1 MPSPAAMTGP
11 PNGAPT
17 SAPPAVED
25 EGAVDDEAVDAA
37 AGLVGAVD
45 VFVFH
50 RAAAD
55 RFALLGGVGRGHGWA
70 GTVEYQLTEPTALRP
85 AADDGRP
92 ARWQAARP
100 AHIFGPY
107 WATSAILVRLDDD
120 VLVLFGDLH
129 DVTAVVDGPLM
140 AAAARAAAA
149 VTAVPAAKRVADE
162 LTALHAVR
170 RLAQVRADTVAQ
182 TMTAI
187 ARIAAETLSCEVGLV
202 SLDDGRYAY
211 HERGDVLSR
220 SGGDLSATLAAWWA
234 CVSGDA
240 PPGAA
245 GGAVCCQD
253 ARRAP
258 IPGLDS
264 AVCSYYL
271 LPIGQP
277 ASRLLALIHTG
288 RAPRGFTMR
297 CRGLGV
303 QLAAVATTLVGTA
316 RLRENLHD
324 ELRQVVRVVRIART
338 DAITGY
344 GPRLAWDDAAG
355 QTDGIIAAGGLLGVV
370 TVAVTDPT
378 VNRSHGTTGTTGHTV
393 GGRLID
399 RLATVLAAQVRAGD
413 LLTRIGRD
421 EVAVL
426 LPGADQVAAR
436 RVAARI
442 RAAITDSNA
451 LAAAPHTAVVVG
463 AAYCPVGGPSAPPS
477 APPSRP

>member
-17 SAPPAVED
+17 SASPAVED
-25 EGAVDDEAVDAA
+25 EGSVDDEAVDAAVDAA

-70 GTVEYQLTEPTALRP
+70 GTVEYQLTEPTPLRP

-170 RLAQVRADTVAQ
+170 KMAQVRADTVAQ

-234 CVSGDA
+234 CISGDA
-240 PPGAA
+240 PPAA
-245 GGAVCCQD
+245 PA
-253 ARRAP
+253 AR
-258 IPGLDS
+258 S
-264 AVCSYYL
+264 A
-271 LPIGQP
+271 
-277 ASRLLALIHTG
+277 
-288 RAPRGFTMR
+288 
-297 CRGLGV
+297 
-303 QLAAVATTLVGTA
+303 
-316 RLRENLHD
+316 
-324 ELRQVVRVVRIART
+324 ART
-338 DAITGY
+338 PG
-344 GPRLAWDDAAG
+344 GHPSPAW
-355 QTDGIIAAGGLLGVV
+355 
-370 TVAVTDPT
+370 TVPSARTTCCPS
-378 VNRSHGTTGTTGHTV
+378 VNRP
-393 GGRLID
+393 
-399 RLATVLAAQVRAGD
+399 AGCS
-413 LLTRIGRD
+413 
-421 EVAVL
+421 
-426 LPGADQVAAR
+426 P
-436 RVAARI
+436 
-442 RAAITDSNA
+442 
-451 LAAAPHTAVVVG
+451 
-463 AAYCPVGGPSAPPS
+463 
-477 APPSRP
+477 